1 MNTYYIATFK
11 TSLGADF
18 NLRIGNANP
27 DITAAEAFDAL
38 EEIKDANA
46 FLPKYGELI
55 SADKLMLYSVTAT
68 ELAVV

>member
-11 TSLGADF
+11 TSSGADF

-27 DITAAEAFDAL
+27 DITTTEAFEAL
-38 EEIKDANA
+38 NQIKDANA
-46 FLPKYGELI
+46 FLPKYGTLV
-55 SADKLMLYSVTAT
+55 SADKLMLYAVTAT